1 MVSDT
6 DGVNARLK
14 EALKASGM
22 SNADLANAI
31 GVTVQAVSKWLNKG
45 GISQQ
50 RLPAVARVLGVSL
63 EWLLMGVDRPP
74 ATKDLTQLQQWYT
87 AASAEVRQLIDTVLQ
102 RAHRGDLSNGLAGAV
117 RQLLNELPTQ
127 GKQES

>member
-14 EALKASGM
+14 EALKASGL
-22 SNADLANAI
+22 SNAELANAI

-74 ATKDLTQLQQWYT
+74 ASQDLTQVQQLYT

-102 RAHRGDLSNGLAGAV
+102 RAHQGDLSNGLAGAV

-127 GKQES
+127 EKQKS

>member
-22 SNADLANAI
+22 SNAELANAI

-63 EWLLMGVDRPP
+63 EWLLMGVYRPP
-74 ATKDLTQLQQWYT
+74 ASQDLTQVQQLYT

-102 RAHRGDLSNGLAGAV
+102 RAQQGDLSNGLAGAV

-127 GKQES
+127 EKPKS

>member
-14 EALKASGM
+14 EARKASGL
-22 SNADLANAI
+22 SNAELANTI

-63 EWLLMGVDRPP
+63 EWLLTGADRPP
-74 ATKDLTQLQQWYT
+74 ATEDLTQLQQLYT
-87 AASAEVRQLIDTVLQ
+87 AASAEVRKLIDTVLQ
-102 RAHRGDLSNGLAGAV
+102 RAYQGELSNGLAGAV

-127 GKQES
+127 GKQAS

>member
-14 EALKASGM
+14 EALKASGL
-22 SNADLANAI
+22 SNAELANAI

-63 EWLLMGVDRPP
+63 EWLLMGVDLPP
-74 ATKDLTQLQQWYT
+74 ASQDLTQVQQLYT

-102 RAHRGDLSNGLAGAV
+102 RAYQGDLSNGLAGAV

-127 GKQES
+127 GKRAS

>member
-14 EALKASGM
+14 EALKASGL
-22 SNADLANAI
+22 SNAELANAI

-74 ATKDLTQLQQWYT
+74 ASQDLTQVQQLYT

-102 RAHRGDLSNGLAGAV
+102 RAQQGDLSNGLAGAV

-127 GKQES
+127 EKQKS

>member
-14 EALKASGM
+14 EALKAGGM

-31 GVTVQAVSKWLNKG
+31 GVTVQAVSKWLKKG

-50 RLPAVARVLGVSL
+50 RLPTVARVLGVSL
-63 EWLLMGVDRPP
+63 EWLLTGADRPP
-74 ATKDLTQLQQWYT
+74 TTEDLTQLQQLYT
-87 AASAEVRQLIDTVLQ
+87 AASAEVRKLIDTVLQ
-102 RAHRGDLSNGLAGAV
+102 RAYQGELSNGLAGAV